1 MDLSGIS
8 LIIRFKYK
16 GCFMFYRA
24 LIIAAVLSLSG
35 CAIVPDP
42 IKVADDKALVGYSK
56 AVVAGDG
63 VIGQQARWGGIITSV
78 ENKDNKT
85 TIEMVY
91 FPLNHYAK
99 PITTEQTPGRFKAV
113 INNFVDPIMF
123 AEGRLATFVGT
134 VSQPLAGMVG
144 EQPYMF
150 PAILVEDYHLWRDQQ
165 LYNTNSVF
173 FDFYGGWYSPFY
185 PRYWG
190 PWGLYHPGY
199 RSGFSL
205 YHYTQS
211 RYHPARNGQDDGGK
225 SKPAPRTYRGNN
237 GEPSA
242 TLRVQ
247 PRESGNVVRPA
258 KQQ

>member
-1 MDLSGIS
+1 
-8 LIIRFKYK
+8 
-16 GCFMFYRA
+16 MFYRA

-42 IKVADDKALVGYSK
+42 IKVSDDESLVGYSK
-56 AVVAGDG
+56 AVVAGEQ
-63 VIGQQARWGGIITSV
+63 VIGKQARWGGIITSV

-113 INNFVDPIMF
+113 INNFVDPIVF
-123 AEGRLATFVGT
+123 SEGRLATFVGT

-150 PAILVEDYHLWRDQQ
+150 PALMVEDYHLWRNQQ
-165 LYNTNSVF
+165 LYNTNSMF

-199 RSGFSL
+199 RAGFSF
-205 YHYTQS
+205 YHYNQNRPRPVIRTKDNGANQTQV
-211 RYHPARNGQDDGGK
+211 K
-225 SKPAPRTYRGNN
+225 RTYR
-237 GEPSA
+237 
-242 TLRVQ
+242 
-247 PRESGNVVRPA
+247 SGSSNSTVRSRSQA
-258 KQQ
+258 HETKVIRTRHER

>member
-1 MDLSGIS
+1 
-8 LIIRFKYK
+8 
-16 GCFMFYRA
+16 MFYRA

-42 IKVADDKALVGYSK
+42 IKVSDDESLVGYSK
-56 AVVAGDG
+56 AVVAGEQ
-63 VIGQQARWGGIITSV
+63 VIGKQARWGGIITSV

-113 INNFVDPIMF
+113 INNFVDPIVF
-123 AEGRLATFVGT
+123 SEGRLATFVGT

-150 PAILVEDYHLWRDQQ
+150 PALMVEDYHLWRNQQ
-165 LYNTNSVF
+165 LYNTNSMF

-199 RSGFSL
+199 RAGFSF
-205 YHYTQS
+205 YHYNQN
-211 RYHPARNGQDDGGK
+211 RYHPSRNGQSDGLKGK
-225 SKPAPRTYRGNN
+225 KVTRSYRGNN
-237 GEPSA
+237 GEA
-242 TLRVQ
+242 TATMRVQ
-247 PRESGNVVRPA
+247 AREPGDLKTKVR
-258 KQQ
+258 Q